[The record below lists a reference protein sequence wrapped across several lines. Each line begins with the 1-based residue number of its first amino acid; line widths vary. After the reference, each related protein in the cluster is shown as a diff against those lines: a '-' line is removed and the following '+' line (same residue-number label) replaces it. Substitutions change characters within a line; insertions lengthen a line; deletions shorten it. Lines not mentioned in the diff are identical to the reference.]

1 MLLTVALNLTLTLTL
16 TLALTLNTDP
26 NPNPNPNPGQIRGFI
41 ERLRS
46 VPPEVVE
53 AKQRAIERVRHQL
66 LYDPTGARPDAF
78 SMMLRELVR
87 VLPPQPGIGKQP
99 SEVPRRRR
107 RALAVDT

>member
-1 MLLTVALNLTLTLTL
+1 MSWWKPKGPSNEGI
-16 TLALTLNTDP
+16 
-26 NPNPNPNPGQIRGFI
+26 NPFASDIDHDELVVEFPRSQIRGFI

>member
-1 MLLTVALNLTLTLTL
+1 M
-16 TLALTLNTDP
+16 
-26 NPNPNPNPGQIRGFI
+26 
-41 ERLRS
+41 
-46 VPPEVVE
+46 
-53 AKQRAIERVRHQL
+53 RHRL

-87 VLPPQPGIGKQP
+87 VLPDRQPGAAKQP

>member
-1 MLLTVALNLTLTLTL
+1 MTLTTEPEPGPSP
-16 TLALTLNTDP
+16 DP
-26 NPNPNPNPGQIRGFI
+26 ERGQIRGFI

-46 VPPEVVE
+46 VPPELIE
-53 AKQRAIERVRHQL
+53 AKQRAIERVRHRL

-87 VLPPQPGIGKQP
+87 VLPDRQPGAAKQP